1 MASVQGLSVCRT
13 MQRSSRW
20 TELPRA
26 SIRPC
31 LCPVLPLCKRSSKI
45 LTLTTNN
52 PMSDNNTP
60 APLGQN
66 NIPVPL
72 SQNSAALDLT
82 KFTPEEMAQ
91 IQTIKQQI
99 NLEDSQAII
108 TYGVGAQRDISTFS
122 DSVLSEIRS
131 KDSGYVGEIM
141 TDLVTNIKKVDV
153 NGLEIKSGFLSR
165 LPIFSIFFNKVKKFV
180 AGYQKLSV
188 QIEKI
193 TDQLDNARMQ
203 LLRDITLLDNMFVKN
218 QEYRKNLER
227 YIAAG
232 QLKIQELQTNTLP
245 ELKAKA
251 EQTKDSLDAQQYND
265 FTQFLNRFEKKV
277 YDLNLS
283 RMISIQTNPQI
294 RLIQNGNQVLV
305 EKIQSSILNTIPLW
319 KNQMVIAITLL
330 RQRNSLQLQKEVT
343 ETTNELL
350 SKNSELLKQGTI
362 EIAKESERGIVE
374 IETLK
379 KVNNDLISTIEETLK
394 IQADG
399 KAKRQQAEGELV
411 KIENELKSKLMSLK
425 S

>member
-1 MASVQGLSVCRT
+1 
-13 MQRSSRW
+13 
-20 TELPRA
+20 
-26 SIRPC
+26 
-31 LCPVLPLCKRSSKI
+31 
-45 LTLTTNN
+45 
-52 PMSDNNTP
+52 MSDNNTP

-66 NIPVPL
+66 NMPVPL

-82 KFTPEEMAQ
+82 KFTPEEIAQ

-108 TYGVGAQRDISTFS
+108 TYGVGAQREISTFS
-122 DSVLSEIRS
+122 DNVLSEIRS

-232 QLKIQELQTNTLP
+232 QLKIQELQTTTLP
-245 ELKAKA
+245 ELRAKA

-362 EIAKESERGIVE
+362 EITKESERGIVE

-399 KAKRQQAEGELV
+399 KAKRQQAEVELV

-425 S
+425 N

>member
-1 MASVQGLSVCRT
+1 MS
-13 MQRSSRW
+13 
-20 TELPRA
+20 E
-26 SIRPC
+26 
-31 LCPVLPLCKRSSKI
+31 
-45 LTLTTNN
+45 NN
-52 PMSDNNTP
+52 MP
-60 APLGQN
+60 
-66 NIPVPL
+66 IPL

-82 KFTPEEMAQ
+82 KFTPEEMNQ
-91 IQTIKQQI
+91 IENIKQQI
-99 NLEDSQAII
+99 NLEDSQAIV
-108 TYGVGAQRDISTFS
+108 TYGVGAQREISTFS
-122 DSVLSEIRS
+122 DTVLGEIRS

-141 TDLVTNIKKVDV
+141 TDLVTNIRKVDV
-153 NGLEIKSGFLSR
+153 NGLEVKGGLLSR
-165 LPIFSIFFNKVKKFV
+165 LPIFSMFYNKVKKFI

-203 LLRDITLLDNMFVKN
+203 LLRDITLLDNMFIKN
-218 QEYRKNLER
+218 QDYRKNLER

-232 QLKIQELQTNTLP
+232 QMKIQELQNTTLP
-245 ELKAKA
+245 ALKAKA
-251 EQTKDSLDAQQYND
+251 EETKDSLDAQKYND
-265 FTQFLNRFEKKV
+265 FSQILNRFEKKV

-330 RQRNSLQLQKEVT
+330 RQRNSLQLQREVT
-343 ETTNELL
+343 DTTNELL
-350 SKNSELLKQGTI
+350 TKNSELLKQGTV

-379 KVNNDLISTIEETLK
+379 KVNNDLIATIEETLK
-394 IQADG
+394 IQADA
-399 KAKRQQAEGELV
+399 KAKRRQAEGELV
-411 KIENELKSKLMSLK
+411 KIETDLKAKLISLK